1 MKSSIKNMTRF
12 GLVSAILLSLVA
24 CSTTGAVEPSNGTAD
39 PSGTRPTTQTDAGTD
54 VENVSLTDCPEAAPG
69 AYQLT
74 NAARGIC
81 LLYPDNFEV
90 FEYGDGIGYNLVI
103 PSLMPNHES
112 PVIWL
117 TFEPAN
123 GRSLE
128 EVTAQRLNDYAFQYG
143 FPDSQAQA
151 ITLGSEPASMLDNLP
166 GQDTN
171 RRIVTIHDDQVIDI
185 VIDHIGENYG
195 AAGEQ
200 AEVAYSMITS
210 SFQFIGTDEELR

>member
-1 MKSSIKNMTRF
+1 MKGK
-12 GLVSAILLSLVA
+12 ILFIAVLLLLLALVA
-24 CSTTGAVEPSNGTAD
+24 CNTTMGQESITETASPNVSTPPPSA
-39 PSGTRPTTQTDAGTD
+39 AGTT
-54 VENVSLTDCPEAAPG
+54 VAESSAADCPKAGPG
-69 AYQLT
+69 ARQLIDAT
-74 NAARGIC
+74 RGIC

-90 FEYGDGIGYNLVI
+90 NEYGDGIGYTLVI
-103 PSLMPNHES
+103 PSLMGNHES
-112 PVIWL
+112 PVVWL

-128 EVTAQRLNDYAFQYG
+128 DVTAQRLTDYAFPEM
-143 FPDSQAQA
+143 FPDTQSQA

-171 RRIVTIHDDQVIDI
+171 RRIVAIHDDRAIDI

-200 AEVAYSMITS
+200 AEAAYNMIVN
-210 SFQFIGTDEELR
+210 SFHFIAIDPEA